1 MVKADWK
8 RMGGVV
14 GAEGLRSECG
24 QGCKGINLALGVG
37 QSGEI
42 KRISLLKLPSF
53 LFIHNSCSLSVTV
66 RVALKLMGFLGGA
79 F

>member
-1 MVKADWK
+1 MVKAGWK

-14 GAEGLRSECG
+14 GAEGLISECG
-24 QGCKGINLALGVG
+24 QRCKGINLVVGVR

-42 KRISLLKLPSF
+42 KRIRLPKVLSF
-53 LFIHNSCSLSVTV
+53 LFIRNSCSLSVTV